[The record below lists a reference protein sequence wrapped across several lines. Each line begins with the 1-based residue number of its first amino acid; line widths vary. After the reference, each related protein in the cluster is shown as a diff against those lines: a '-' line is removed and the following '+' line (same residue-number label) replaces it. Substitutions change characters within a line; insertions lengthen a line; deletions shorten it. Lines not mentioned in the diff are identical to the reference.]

1 MFLISAFL
9 VFAAMMLFAILFI
22 DEDTFINF
30 TVAIGV
36 IVYFLIAIAL
46 VILLM

>member
-1 MFLISAFL
+1 MFLILAFL

-22 DEDTFINF
+22 DEDTFIHI
-30 TVAIGV
+30 TIALGTL
-36 IVYFLIAIAL
+36 VYFLIAVSL

>member
-1 MFLISAFL
+1 MLLISAFL
-9 VFAAMMLFAILFI
+9 VFAAMMLFVILFI
-22 DEDTFINF
+22 DEDTFIHL

-36 IVYFLIAIAL
+36 LVYFLIAIAL